1 MPSPPNS
8 SGRLS
13 TFNASKTLMDSFNA
27 SPLSLFTKSK
37 KNRVATKIQSAFR
50 GRRTRRQFTAKKQ
63 QQQQQQQQ
71 QKQQTLTHKQI
82 EDEAE
87 RLFGK
92 ANKSKAKQAIIDMG
106 RDVDQERIEYMIAE
120 LFIELKHNKPKIYAS
135 WLDKAKKKLS
145 K

>member
-1 MPSPPNS
+1 MN
-8 SGRLS
+8 
-13 TFNASKTLMDSFNA
+13 SFNA

-50 GRRTRRQFTAKKQ
+50 GRRTRRQFTSKKQ
-63 QQQQQQQQ
+63 QQQA
-71 QKQQTLTHKQI
+71 LTHKQI

-106 RDVDQERIEYMIAE
+106 RDVDQERIEYMISE
-120 LFIELKHNKPKIYAS
+120 LFIELKHDKPHIYAS
-135 WLDKAKKKLS
+135 WLAKAKKKLS

>member
-1 MPSPPNS
+1 MPSPPNFS
-8 SGRLS
+8 DRLS
-13 TFNASKTLMDSFNA
+13 TFNASRTLMDSFNA
-27 SPLSLFTKSK
+27 SPLSLNSKSK

-63 QQQQQQQQ
+63 QQQV
-71 QKQQTLTHKQI
+71 LTNKQI

-106 RDVDQERIEYMIAE
+106 RDIDQERIEYMIGE
-120 LFIELKHNKPKIYAS
+120 LFIELKHEKPHIYAS
-135 WLDKAKKKLS
+135 WLAKAKKKLS

>member
-1 MPSPPNS
+1 MPSPPNFS
-8 SGRLS
+8 DRLS
-13 TFNASKTLMDSFNA
+13 TFNASRTLMDSFNA
-27 SPLSLFTKSK
+27 SPLSLFTKSKK

-50 GRRTRRQFTAKKQ
+50 GRRTRRQLTAKKQ
-63 QQQQQQQQ
+63 QQQKQQQQA
-71 QKQQTLTHKQI
+71 LTHKQI

-106 RDVDQERIEYMIAE
+106 RDVDQERIEYMIGE
-120 LFIELKHNKPKIYAS
+120 LFIELKHEKPQIYAS
-135 WLDKAKKKLS
+135 WLAKAKKKLS

>member
-13 TFNASKTLMDSFNA
+13 TFNASRTLMDSFNA

-63 QQQQQQQQ
+63 QQQQQQ
-71 QKQQTLTHKQI
+71 KQQALTHKQI

-106 RDVDQERIEYMIAE
+106 RDVDQERIEYMIGE

-135 WLDKAKKKLS
+135 WLTKAKKKLS

>member
-1 MPSPPNS
+1 MPSPPNF

-63 QQQQQQQQ
+63 QQQA
-71 QKQQTLTHKQI
+71 LTHKQI

-120 LFIELKHNKPKIYAS
+120 LFIDLKRDDPKKYAW

>member
-63 QQQQQQQQ
+63 QQQ
-71 QKQQTLTHKQI
+71 KQQTLTHKQI

-106 RDVDQERIEYMIAE
+106 RDVDQERIEYMIGE
-120 LFIELKHNKPKIYAS
+120 LFIDLKRDDPKKYA
-135 WLDKAKKKLS
+135 WWIEKAKKKLS

>member
-63 QQQQQQQQ
+63 QQQKQQQ
-71 QKQQTLTHKQI
+71 QKQQALIKKQI
-82 EDEAE
+82 QDEAE

-106 RDVDQERIEYMIAE
+106 RDVDQERIEYMIGE
-120 LFIELKHNKPKIYAS
+120 LFIDLKREDPKKYA
-135 WLDKAKKKLS
+135 WWIEKAKKKLS

>member
-1 MPSPPNS
+1 MPSPPNF

-27 SPLSLFTKSK
+27 SPLSLNSKSK

-63 QQQQQQQQ
+63 QQQV
-71 QKQQTLTHKQI
+71 LTNKQI

-106 RDVDQERIEYMIAE
+106 RDIDQERIEYMIGE
-120 LFIELKHNKPKIYAS
+120 LFIELKHEKPHIYAS
-135 WLDKAKKKLS
+135 WLAKAKKKLS

>member
-1 MPSPPNS
+1 MHH
-8 SGRLS
+8 RYHYLL
-13 TFNASKTLMDSFNA
+13 KV
-27 SPLSLFTKSK
+27 K
-37 KNRVATKIQSAFR
+37 KNRVATKIQSVFR

-63 QQQQQQQQ
+63 QQQA
-71 QKQQTLTHKQI
+71 LTHKQI

-135 WLDKAKKKLS
+135 WLTKAKKSCQSKHYLYFKKL
-145 K
+145 

>member
-13 TFNASKTLMDSFNA
+13 TFNASRTLMDSFNA

-50 GRRTRRQFTAKKQ
+50 GRRTRRQLTAKKSAK
-63 QQQQQQQQ
+63 QQ

-106 RDVDQERIEYMIAE
+106 RDVDQERIEYMIGE
-120 LFIELKHNKPKIYAS
+120 LFIELKHDKPQIYAS
-135 WLDKAKKKLS
+135 WLAKAKKKLS

>member
-1 MPSPPNS
+1 M
-8 SGRLS
+8 RHRYHYLL
-13 TFNASKTLMDSFNA
+13 KV
-27 SPLSLFTKSK
+27 KK

-50 GRRTRRQFTAKKQ
+50 GRRMRRQFTAKKQ
-63 QQQQQQQQ
+63 QQQQQQA
-71 QKQQTLTHKQI
+71 LTHKQI

-106 RDVDQERIEYMIAE
+106 RDVDQERIEYMIGE
-120 LFIELKHNKPKIYAS
+120 LFIELKHDKPKIYAS

>member
-63 QQQQQQQQ
+63 QQQ
-71 QKQQTLTHKQI
+71 KQQALINKQI
-82 EDEAE
+82 QDEAE

-106 RDVDQERIEYMIAE
+106 RDVDQERIEYMIGE
-120 LFIELKHNKPKIYAS
+120 LFIDLKREDPKKYA
-135 WLDKAKKKLS
+135 WWIEKAKKKLS

>member
-1 MPSPPNS
+1 MPPPPNFS
-8 SGRLS
+8 DRLS
-13 TFNASKTLMDSFNA
+13 TFNASRTLMDSFNA

-63 QQQQQQQQ
+63 QQQA
-71 QKQQTLTHKQI
+71 LTHKQI

-106 RDVDQERIEYMIAE
+106 RDVDQERIEYMISE
-120 LFIELKHNKPKIYAS
+120 LFIELKHNKPQIYAS
-135 WLDKAKKKLS
+135 WLAKAKKKLS

>member
-27 SPLSLFTKSK
+27 SPLSLNSKSK
-37 KNRVATKIQSAFR
+37 KIRVATKIQSAFR
-50 GRRTRRQFTAKKQ
+50 GRRTRRQLTAKKSAK
-63 QQQQQQQQ
+63 
-71 QKQQTLTHKQI
+71 QKQEQQTLTHKQI

-106 RDVDQERIEYMIAE
+106 RDVDQERIEYMIGE
-120 LFIELKHNKPKIYAS
+120 LFIELKHDKPKIYAS

>member
-1 MPSPPNS
+1 MPSPPNFS
-8 SGRLS
+8 DRLS

-27 SPLSLFTKSK
+27 SPLSLNSKSK

-63 QQQQQQQQ
+63 QQQA
-71 QKQQTLTHKQI
+71 LTHKQI

-106 RDVDQERIEYMIAE
+106 RDVDQERIEYMIGE
-120 LFIELKHNKPKIYAS
+120 LFIELKHDKPKIYAS
-135 WLDKAKKKLS
+135 WLAKAKKKLS
-145 K
+145 KS

>member
-63 QQQQQQQQ
+63 QQQ
-71 QKQQTLTHKQI
+71 KQQTLTHKQI

-106 RDVDQERIEYMIAE
+106 RDVDQERIEYMIGE
-120 LFIELKHNKPKIYAS
+120 LFIELKHDKPKIYAS